1 MNEANRLKSVYYYDS
16 SNSIATRAN
25 PNMNLPLKIIVHGF
39 SECRDAP
46 NFAGYVTDMKN
57 AILKHVNQKNNLT

>member
-25 PNMNLPLKIIVHGF
+25 PNINLPLKIIVHGF
-39 SECRDAP
+39 TETKDGP
-46 NFAGYVTDMKN
+46 NADGYVTDMKN
-57 AILKHVNQKNNLT
+57 AILKYVNQKII